1 MKQYF
6 LTIVL
11 TILAAT
17 SVSAQKLY
25 VVSIGIADY
34 KDPRINDLRWTETDV
49 ASFNKVIKSHTNEVY
64 FLLGNQATHAN
75 VYSQIRNVF
84 AKAKP
89 KDTVIL
95 YFSGHGYPGGF
106 CCYDMSQKGGGL
118 KYTEIARL
126 FRECQADNKMVFAD
140 ACFSGGLR
148 KSKKQSDTSNT
159 IRNVDVMFFLSSR
172 TNEMSQEMIGGP
184 NGQFT
189 RFLVRGLGGGADK
202 NRDKRITAK
211 ELYDFVHEG
220 VTAATGNKQHPVMCG
235 KFNNSMPI
243 IDSNISFTH

>member
-1 MKQYF
+1 MRQIFFILF
-6 LTIVL
+6 LFFASYL
-11 TILAAT
+11 N
-17 SVSAQKLY
+17 AQKLY
-25 VVSIGIADY
+25 VVSIGIANY
-34 KDPRINDLRWTETDV
+34 KDPKINDLRWTETDV
-49 ASFNKVIKSHTNEVY
+49 ASFNKVIKTHTREVY
-64 FLLGNQATHAN
+64 SLLGSQATHAN
-75 VYSQIRNVF
+75 VYSKIRNVF
-84 AKAKP
+84 AKAKS

-159 IRNVDVMFFLSSR
+159 IRNADVMFFLSSR
-172 TNEMSQEMIGGP
+172 TDETSQEMIGGP

-202 NRDKRITAK
+202 NRDKIITAK

-220 VTAATGNKQHPVMCG
+220 VTAATANKQHPVMWG
-235 KFNNSMPI
+235 QFKDTMRVINWKKKK
-243 IDSNISFTH
+243 

>member
-1 MKQYF
+1 MNKRLF
-6 LTIVL
+6 IIVL
-11 TILAAT
+11 VIFAVTF
-17 SVSAQKLY
+17 VSAQTTY

-34 KDPRINDLRWTETDV
+34 KDPQINDLRWTETDV
-49 ASFNKVIKSHTNEVY
+49 ASFNKVIKTHTREVY
-64 FLLGNQATHAN
+64 SLLGSQATHAN
-75 VYSQIRNVF
+75 VYTKIKYVF

-89 KDTVIL
+89 NDTVIL

-118 KYTEIARL
+118 TYNEIAKL
-126 FRECQADNKMVFAD
+126 LKECHADNKMVFAD

-172 TNEMSQEMIGGP
+172 TNETSQEMIGGP

-202 NRDKRITAK
+202 NRDKIITAK
-211 ELYDFVHEG
+211 ELYNFVHEG
-220 VTAATGNKQHPVMCG
+220 VKTATADKQHPVMWG
-235 KFNNSMPI
+235 QFKDSMTI
-243 IDSNISFTH
+243 INWTKK

>member
-11 TILAAT
+11 TLLAAT

-34 KDPRINDLRWTETDV
+34 KDPQINDLRWTETDV
-49 ASFNKVIKSHTNEVY
+49 ASFNKVIKSHTHEVY
-64 FLLGNQATHAN
+64 SLLGNQATHAN

-126 FRECQADNKMVFAD
+126 LRECQADNKMVFAD

-148 KSKKQSDTSNT
+148 KSKRQSDTSNT

-172 TNEMSQEMIGGP
+172 TNEKSQEMIGGP

-220 VTAATGNKQHPVMCG
+220 VKTATVDKQHPVMWG
-235 KFNNSMPI
+235 QFKDTMTVINWNKK
-243 IDSNISFTH
+243 

>member
-17 SVSAQKLY
+17 SISAQKLY

-34 KDPRINDLRWTETDV
+34 KDPQINDLRWTETDV
-49 ASFNKVIKSHTNEVY
+49 ASFNKVMKSHTNEVY
-64 FLLGNQATHAN
+64 SLLGNQATHAN

-172 TNEMSQEMIGGP
+172 TNETSQEMIEGP

-220 VTAATGNKQHPVMCG
+220 VKTATADKQHPVMWG
-235 KFNNSMPI
+235 QFKDTMTVINWNKK
-243 IDSNISFTH
+243 

>member
-1 MKQYF
+1 MY
-6 LTIVL
+6 
-11 TILAAT
+11 
-17 SVSAQKLY
+17 S
-25 VVSIGIADY
+25 
-34 KDPRINDLRWTETDV
+34 
-49 ASFNKVIKSHTNEVY
+49 
-64 FLLGNQATHAN
+64 LLGNQATHAN
-75 VYSQIRNVF
+75 VYSQIRNVL

-172 TNEMSQEMIGGP
+172 TNETSQEMIGGP

-220 VTAATGNKQHPVMCG
+220 VKTATADKQHPVMWG
-235 KFNNSMPI
+235 QFKDTMTVINWNKK
-243 IDSNISFTH
+243 

>member
-34 KDPRINDLRWTETDV
+34 KDPQINDLRWTETDV

-64 FLLGNQATHAN
+64 SLLGNQATHAN

-89 KDTVIL
+89 KDT

-172 TNEMSQEMIGGP
+172 TNETSQEMIEGP

-220 VTAATGNKQHPVMCG
+220 VTTATAKKQHPVMWG
-235 KFNNSMPI
+235 RFDNNMTI
-243 IDSNISFTH
+243 INWNKK